1 MKNAILV
8 LLTVFALASCKK
20 EEAVL
25 PKTTTAPAKASAVSS
40 VQQDSIPDDAALK
53 IQLSKDST
61 NTDETMFLFK
71 HTAPLNYDG
80 NNDADYFSGYGAV
93 SLSSITPDG
102 KDLSI
107 YNLPYTSGMAIG
119 LNVHTQAD
127 GTYYLK
133 VSYKS
138 KIPSNIQVW
147 IKDTY
152 LKDSVNVSTGSYKFA
167 VVKADASTFG
177 SKRFKLVIK

>member
-1 MKNAILV
+1 MKNAILL

-20 EEAVL
+20 EAQIN
-25 PKTTTAPAKASAVSS
+25 PKITAPAKTSVISS
-40 VQQDSIPDDAALK
+40 VNQDSIPDNAALK
-53 IQLSKDST
+53 IQLAKDSV

-71 HTAPLNYDG
+71 KSAPLTYDD
-80 NNDADYFSGYGAV
+80 NNDADYFAGYGAV

-119 LNVHTQAD
+119 LNVHTQDD

-167 VVKADASTFG
+167 VIKADAGTFG